1 MNAKQALRALS
12 KKHEELAYQVAR
24 SAADIKLYNT
34 VILGMIKGESPCQWC
49 EDLEECQL
57 KAKAE
62 GKGCDQWLLT
72 FDVDC
77 REEMRKI
84 LDGGEG
90 TEDGHPEADGDH
102 HREGRTVFG
111 GYDPLRD

>member
-12 KKHEELAYQVAR
+12 KKHEELAYHVAR

-72 FDVDC
+72 FDVDYDSEL
-77 REEMRKI
+77 RDI
-84 LDGGEG
+84 LGGEG
-90 TEDGHPEADGDH
+90 DGGGHPEADGNH
-102 HREGRTVFG
+102 HHEGRTVFSG
-111 GYDPLRD
+111 DDPLRD